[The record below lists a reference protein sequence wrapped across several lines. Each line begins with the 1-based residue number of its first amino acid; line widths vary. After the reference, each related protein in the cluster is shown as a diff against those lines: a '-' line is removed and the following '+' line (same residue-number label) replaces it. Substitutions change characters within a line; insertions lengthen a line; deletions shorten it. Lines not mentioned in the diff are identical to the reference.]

1 MGAVGFTTCGGPFS
15 ASSCTLGSASTNPTT
30 GAVSTSCAVSFT
42 PNAVAIH
49 TITASYSGDT
59 THATSSGTTVVT
71 ASTHAPTTD
80 LNSQPDSVP
89 GVIPT
94 SCTATVTDA
103 TPGSASAPTGTVGF
117 TNSFFFLMIRRP
129 PRSTLFPYTTL
140 FRSSTSCAVS
150 FTPNAVAIHTITA
163 SYSGDTTHA
172 MSSGT
177 TVVTALTHATTTG
190 VNCMPASV
198 PVGSATSC
206 TATVTDAT
214 PGSASAPTGTV
225 GFTNSGGTFSAS
237 SCTLGSASTNPT
249 TGAVTSSCAV
259 SFTPNAV
266 AIHTITASYSGDTT
280 HAMSSGTTVV
290 TALTHATTTGVNCM
304 PASVPVGSATSCTAT
319 VTDATPG
326 SASAPTGTV
335 GFTNSGGT
343 FSASSC
349 TLGSAST
356 NPTTGAVT
364 S

>member
-1 MGAVGFTTCGGPFS
+1 
-15 ASSCTLGSASTNPTT
+15 
-30 GAVSTSCAVSFT
+30 
-42 PNAVAIH
+42 
-49 TITASYSGDT
+49 
-59 THATSSGTTVVT
+59 
-71 ASTHAPTTD
+71 
-80 LNSQPDSVP
+80 
-89 GVIPT
+89 
-94 SCTATVTDA
+94 
-103 TPGSASAPTGTVGF
+103 
-117 TNSFFFLMIRRP
+117 MIRRP

-140 FRSSTSCAVS
+140 FRS
-150 FTPNAVAIHTITA
+150 
-163 SYSGDTTHA
+163 GDTTHA

-177 TVVTALTHATTTG
+177 PVVTALTHATTTG

-249 TGAVTSSCAV
+249 TGAVSTSCAV

-304 PASVPVGSATSCTAT
+304 PASRPVASAAHCTAA

-349 TLGSAST
+349 TLGSAFSFNDTATTEIYSLALHDALPISIHTITASYSGDTTHAMSSGTTVVTALTHATTTGVNCMPASVPVGSATSCTATKT
-356 NPTTGAVT
+356 NPPT
-364 S
+364 SRPDQPT

>member
-1 MGAVGFTTCGGPFS
+1 M
-15 ASSCTLGSASTNPTT
+15 
-30 GAVSTSCAVSFT
+30 SFT
-42 PNAVAIH
+42 SSGVAIH

-59 THATSSGTTVVT
+59 THAMSSGTTVVT
-71 ASTHAPTTD
+71 ALTHATTTGV
-80 LNSQPDSVP
+80 NCMPASVP
-89 GVIPT
+89 VGSAT

-117 TNSFFFLMIRRP
+117 TNSGGTFSASSCTLGSASSF
-129 PRSTLFPYTTL
+129 STAAAASDIYTLTFPAAL
-140 FRSSTSCAVS
+140 PIF
-150 FTPNAVAIHTITA
+150 HTITA

-249 TGAVTSSCAV
+249 TGAVSTSCAV
-259 SFTPNAV
+259 SFTP
-266 AIHTITASYSGDTT
+266 TASGLHRSEERR
-280 HAMSSGTTVV
+280 
-290 TALTHATTTGVNCM
+290 
-304 PASVPVGSATSCTAT
+304 VGKECRSRWS
-319 VTDATPG
+319 PYH
-326 SASAPTGTV
+326 
-335 GFTNSGGT
+335 
-343 FSASSC
+343 
-349 TLGSAST
+349 
-356 NPTTGAVT
+356 
-364 S
+364 